1 MFVYT
6 LNELLSYI
14 VHLIMLKRH
23 NMNTIKNLHYF
34 SEGLSGADGTNGVF
48 NQN

>member
-23 NMNTIKNLHYF
+23 NMNTIK
-34 SEGLSGADGTNGVF
+34 EGVSK
-48 NQN
+48 

>member
-1 MFVYT
+1 
-6 LNELLSYI
+6 
-14 VHLIMLKRH
+14 MLKRH